1 MAYTI
6 NKTDGSILATVPD
19 GQKDEL
25 SSDITLIGKNY
36 SGFGEILNENL
47 VKMLENFCGVNAP
60 ANPLK
65 GEMWFDSSENRL
77 KIYNGVDFA
86 TVGSAAISALQPTTL
101 NPGDLWFDNVNEQ
114 LYFYD
119 GTDTILIGPQYSR
132 LQGKSGV
139 VIESII
145 DTLNQTRSVSTLY
158 VGGVIVGIFSAEG
171 FTPKETIAGFS
182 GSIVPGFNLGAIT
195 GVKINGTATNAEML
209 AGKAASLYLT
219 SDRDTI
225 INGTLNVSGDTIE
238 FGEVPGNG
246 SLIVDASGNV
256 FFANTANDKDIKILV
271 KKGVV
276 ADVAVNIVASSRTI
290 ELYGSNVDSIVR
302 TGGSLIVDGD
312 LTVQGT
318 TTTVN
323 STVME
328 VVDKNIELAKTG
340 TPTDANADGGGIVLK
355 GDTDHNITW
364 SSSGRAWEATE
375 HLNLVSSVSCPD
387 PAFKINGVTVI
398 TGTALGT
405 GITSAPGI
413 TSFGVQSELT
423 VDDIYIND
431 NTITTTYPN
440 GDLFINPNGTGG
452 INCSNKRIKSLGN
465 PVDDGDG
472 VNKYYADYTIKGM
485 PLIFSMDIS
494 GLTNADIAN
503 YLTTLAPPDAYRN
516 GTEARILC
524 VQYSNGQSLVNLNP
538 NITKNT
544 VSVFT
549 SPSGTSN
556 VIQDFAFS
564 TVTIPGQ
571 TLTVTRTIKIFRVQ
585 TGIGGSPAWTNIS
598 G

>member
-77 KIYNGVDFA
+77 KVYNGVDFA
-86 TVGSAAISALQPTTL
+86 TVGSATISPLQPTTL
-101 NPGDLWFDNVNEQ
+101 NPGDLWFDSVNEQ

-119 GTDTILIGPQYSR
+119 GTNTILIGPQYSK

-145 DTLNQTRSVSTLY
+145 DTFNQTRSVATLY
-158 VGGVIVGIFSAEG
+158 VGGVIVGIFSREG
-171 FTPKETIAGFS
+171 FTPKTAIEGFT
-182 GSIVPGFNLGAIT
+182 GSIVPGFNLGAIV
-195 GVKINGTATNAEML
+195 GIKVNGTATNAEML

-225 INGTLNVSGDTIE
+225 INGTLNVSSNSIE
-238 FGEVPGNG
+238 FGDVPGNG
-246 SLIVDASGNV
+246 SLIVDSSGNV
-256 FFANTANDKDIKILV
+256 FFANTANDRDIRILV

-276 ADVAVNIVASSRTI
+276 ADTAVNIVAASRTI
-290 ELYGSNVDSIVR
+290 ELYGSNVDSVVR
-302 TGGSLIVDGD
+302 AGGSMIVDGD
-312 LTVQGT
+312 LTVRGT

-328 VVDKNIELAKTG
+328 IVDKNIELAKTAN
-340 TPTDANADGGGIVLK
+340 PTDANADGGGVILK
-355 GDTDHNITW
+355 GDTDHTIAW
-364 SSSGRAWEATE
+364 SSAGRSWDASE
-375 HLNLVSSVSCPD
+375 HMNLVSSVSCPE

-398 TGTALGT
+398 SGTSLGT

-413 TSFGVQSELT
+413 TSFGVQSELS

-431 NTITTTYPN
+431 NTISTTYPN
-440 GDLFINPNGTGG
+440 GDLYLAPNGTGG
-452 INCSNKRIKSLGN
+452 INCSTKRIKNLGD
-465 PVDDGDG
+465 PVQDGDG
-472 VNKYYADYTIKGM
+472 VNKHYADFTIKGM

-494 GLTNADIAN
+494 GLTNADISN
-503 YLTTLAPPDAYRN
+503 YLTTLAPPNSYRL

-524 VQYSNGQSLVNLNP
+524 VQYSNGSSLVNLNP

-544 VSVFT
+544 VSVFM

-571 TLTVTRTIKIFRVQ
+571 TLTVTRTVKVFRVQ
-585 TGIGGSPAWTNIS
+585 EGIGGNWTWTNIS

>member
-47 VKMLENFCGVNAP
+47 IKMLENFCGVNAP

-77 KIYNGVDFA
+77 KVYNGVDFA
-86 TVGSAAISALQPTTL
+86 TVGSANISPLQPTTL
-101 NPGDLWFDNVNEQ
+101 NPGDLWFDSVNEQ

-119 GTDTILIGPQYSR
+119 GTDTILIGPQYSK
-132 LQGKSGV
+132 LQGKSGIL
-139 VIESII
+139 IENII
-145 DTLNQTRSVSTLY
+145 DTFNQTRSVATLY
-158 VGGVIVGIFSAEG
+158 VGGIIVGIFSRES
-171 FTPKETIAGFS
+171 FIPKDVIEGFS
-182 GSIVPGFNLGAIT
+182 GSIVPGFNLGSIT
-195 GVKINGTATNAEML
+195 GIKINGTATNAEML

-238 FGEVPGNG
+238 FGTIPGNG
-246 SLIVDASGNV
+246 SLIVDSSSNV
-256 FFANTANDKDIKILV
+256 FIANTANDRDIRVLV

-276 ADVAVNIVASSRTI
+276 ADTAVNIIAASRTI
-290 ELYGSNVDSIVR
+290 ELYGSNVDSTVR
-302 TGGSLIVDGD
+302 TGGDMIVDGD
-312 LTVQGT
+312 LTVRGT

-328 VVDKNIELAKTG
+328 IVDKNIELAKT
-340 TPTDANADGGGIVLK
+340 TNPTDVNADTGGIILK
-355 GDTDHNITW
+355 GDTDHTLTW
-364 SSSGRAWEATE
+364 SSAEKAWESSE
-375 HLNLVSSVSCPD
+375 HINLVSSVSCPD
-387 PAFKINGVTVI
+387 PSFKVNGVTVI
-398 TGTALGT
+398 SGNALGT

-413 TSFGVQSELT
+413 TSFGVQSELS
-423 VDDIYIND
+423 VDDVYIND
-431 NTITTTYPN
+431 NTISTTYPN
-440 GDLFINPNGTGG
+440 GDLFLAPNGNGT
-452 INCSNKRIKSLGN
+452 INCSSKRISHVAN
-465 PVDDGDG
+465 PVQDGDG
-472 VNKYYADYTIKGM
+472 VNKYYADFTIKGM

-503 YLTTLAPPDAYRN
+503 YLTTLAPPTSYRL
-516 GTEARILC
+516 GSEARILC
-524 VQYSNGQSLVNLNP
+524 VQYTNSQSLVNLNP

-571 TLTVTRTIKIFRVQ
+571 SLTVTRTIKVFRVQ
-585 TGIGGSPAWTNIS
+585 EGIGGTWTWTNIS